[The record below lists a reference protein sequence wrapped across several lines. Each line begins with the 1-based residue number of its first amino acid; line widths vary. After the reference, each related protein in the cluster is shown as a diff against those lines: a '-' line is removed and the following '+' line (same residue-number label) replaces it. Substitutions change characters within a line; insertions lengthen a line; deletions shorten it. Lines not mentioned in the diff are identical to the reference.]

1 VNLEPRAPV
10 EIEARLLP
18 VVETLLC
25 KNGYVGL
32 NIREIAK
39 EIGMGPATIYR
50 YFLSKEGLALRI
62 VQDQDREIAKAVGP
76 AIQAGGSD
84 YDKWKSFYN
93 ALLSYYDAHP
103 VVAVVQNISMPTN
116 TWFLPEDKWPVTD
129 VAKIIRKLIREGRAS
144 QGLDPAVADNQIM
157 ATHYMYLVRE
167 VRLWRS
173 RDMKWRLA
181 DRIDR
186 FFPIVWKT
194 ISNPELFAQAL
205 ADTRASA

>member
-84 YDKWKSFYN
+84 YDKWTRT
-93 ALLSYYDAHP
+93 LSSP
-103 VVAVVQNISMPTN
+103 LFRISRCRPTPGSCPRTN
-116 TWFLPEDKWPVTD
+116 
-129 VAKIIRKLIREGRAS
+129 GR
-144 QGLDPAVADNQIM
+144 
-157 ATHYMYLVRE
+157 
-167 VRLWRS
+167 
-173 RDMKWRLA
+173 
-181 DRIDR
+181 
-186 FFPIVWKT
+186 
-194 ISNPELFAQAL
+194 
-205 ADTRASA
+205 